1 MLTPHQFRDN
11 NKGNEEG
18 KERKKVLLGDAF
30 GFFDFDFFWIC
41 FGWFV
46 GCSKYSVF
54 THSVVRVN
62 LVERK

>member
-41 FGWFV
+41 FGWFRV
-46 GCSKYSVF
+46 AQSIQCSLTPWSES
-54 THSVVRVN
+54 T
-62 LVERK
+62 L